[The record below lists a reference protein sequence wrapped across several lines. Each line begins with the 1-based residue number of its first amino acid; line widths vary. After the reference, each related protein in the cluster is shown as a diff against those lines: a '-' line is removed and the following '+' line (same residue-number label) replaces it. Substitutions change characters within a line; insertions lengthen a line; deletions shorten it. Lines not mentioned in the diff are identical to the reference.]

1 MCVPRVASVGSLYA
15 SPYQCAFPKI
25 TLYTVLTQGSHR
37 KQDTDSRL
45 FGQFLN
51 LSVSFLEATLP
62 SKMMHILVGK
72 VTGVS
77 LSHGHLEHVI
87 SRAQGSVCP
96 VLLMVRILS

>member
-1 MCVPRVASVGSLYA
+1 MPHLISVHFPRSPCIQSSL
-15 SPYQCAFPKI
+15 KDH
-25 TLYTVLTQGSHR
+25 TR